1 MKLAVEA
8 LEKLKNIEKDPKWE
22 QFSDSPCTMLKMEVD
37 SRVMSRGEI
46 KVNMPLKTLF
56 NRLGQEDS
64 LKLINP
70 QLKQINVLYKF
81 TVDGKEARVNY
92 MKYAGI
98 WPVEDRDLVNVA
110 KKEEGADVCYIA
122 TQACDYPYP
131 KQNKVTRA
139 ICHIGGWILKKI
151 D

>member
-56 NRLGQEDS
+56 NRLGWEDS

-70 QLKQINVLYKF
+70 QLK
-81 TVDGKEARVNY
+81 
-92 MKYAGI
+92 
-98 WPVEDRDLVNVA
+98 
-110 KKEEGADVCYIA
+110 
-122 TQACDYPYP
+122 
-131 KQNKVTRA
+131 
-139 ICHIGGWILKKI
+139 
-151 D
+151 

>member
-56 NRLGQEDS
+56 NRLG
-64 LKLINP
+64 
-70 QLKQINVLYKF
+70 
-81 TVDGKEARVNY
+81 
-92 MKYAGI
+92 
-98 WPVEDRDLVNVA
+98 
-110 KKEEGADVCYIA
+110 
-122 TQACDYPYP
+122 
-131 KQNKVTRA
+131 
-139 ICHIGGWILKKI
+139 
-151 D
+151 